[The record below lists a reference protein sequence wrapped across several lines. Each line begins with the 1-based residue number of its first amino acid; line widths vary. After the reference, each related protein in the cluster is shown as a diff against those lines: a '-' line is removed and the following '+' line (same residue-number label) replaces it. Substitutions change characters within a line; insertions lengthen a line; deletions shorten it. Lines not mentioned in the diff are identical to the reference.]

1 MDNAVENYTR
11 VINKE
16 VLAPACGEGEADPN
30 EGEANQHVPSP
41 DVGDWVE
48 GLGDIEGDD
57 PEKTKK
63 E

>member
-1 MDNAVENYTR
+1 MR

-41 DVGDWVE
+41 DIGDWVE